1 MCFAGQPRDAH
12 EAPCGFVE
20 NLWRTVFA
28 EPDESDIGLLRTSD
42 FRPLPRKFRAIIRLS
57 HGPEREIPG
66 LETTRHDRARWCDR

>member
-1 MCFAGQPRDAH
+1 
-12 EAPCGFVE
+12 
-20 NLWRTVFA
+20 
-28 EPDESDIGLLRTSD
+28 LRTSD